1 MTNES
6 FTTFET
12 KLLTFFSNKIIEC
25 NYCIGEYTVDL
36 YFSEYHIAVKMYE
49 LNEEILNVK
58 KLKKNTN
65 CALINVNLEKNH
77 FDSFTEIIKIE
88 K

>member
-6 FTTFET
+6 FKTFET

-36 YFSEYHIAVKMYE
+36 YFSEYHIAVKIY
-49 LNEEILNVK
+49 
-58 KLKKNTN
+58 
-65 CALINVNLEKNH
+65 
-77 FDSFTEIIKIE
+77 
-88 K
+88 